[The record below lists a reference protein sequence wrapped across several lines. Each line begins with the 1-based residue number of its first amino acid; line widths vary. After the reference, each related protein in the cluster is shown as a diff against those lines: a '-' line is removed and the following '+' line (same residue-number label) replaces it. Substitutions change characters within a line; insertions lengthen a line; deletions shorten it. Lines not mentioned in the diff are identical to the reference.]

1 MEWAATR
8 MGLPRPPEVD
18 LDDPAV
24 TDTMRRFYLD
34 SKRVSNALAK
44 AELGWRPTYPTY
56 REGLTAMLDAPP
68 PLRLAG

>member
-1 MEWAATR
+1 MEWAAAR
-8 MGLPRPPEVD
+8 MGLPRPPEIE

-24 TDTMRRFYLD
+24 TNAMRRFYLD

-44 AELGWRPTYPTY
+44 AELGWRPAYPTY
-56 REGLTAMLDAPP
+56 REGLEALLRAPP